1 MTEYDFDRM
10 IDEYLVYCHS
20 RQLSK
25 KTMASYEQSLRL
37 FRRWCGDELKI
48 STVGRVSESSI
59 RHYIISI
66 QERGKYSFYSG
77 TEQKTLYKPERR
89 RDYGKPVIPTT
100 INNYLRNLRAFFGW
114 LAEENYISRNPMKK
128 VKFLKAPR
136 KAKDYLTDDEFKKLV
151 NSMDKSYFS
160 EHRDYTMIMLMIDT
174 GMRLGECSMLKVS
187 DINIARRQISI
198 RADIAKGERERS
210 AFFSQKTERILRN
223 WLQYKDRYLETE
235 YLFPTK
241 KSKMPVNVSGFETNF
256 KGYVRRARIEKDVT
270 PHCLRNNF
278 AKR

>member
-37 FRRWCGDELKI
+37 FPALVRR
-48 STVGRVSESSI
+48 RVEDINSRTSQREQHSSL
-59 RHYIISI
+59 HN
-66 QERGKYSFYSG
+66 QHTGKRGKYSFYSG

-89 RDYGKPVIPTT
+89 RDYRKPVIPTT

-136 KAKDYLTDDEFKKLV
+136 K
-151 NSMDKSYFS
+151 S
-160 EHRDYTMIMLMIDT
+160 
-174 GMRLGECSMLKVS
+174 
-187 DINIARRQISI
+187 
-198 RADIAKGERERS
+198 
-210 AFFSQKTERILRN
+210 
-223 WLQYKDRYLETE
+223 
-235 YLFPTK
+235 
-241 KSKMPVNVSGFETNF
+241 
-256 KGYVRRARIEKDVT
+256 
-270 PHCLRNNF
+270 
-278 AKR
+278 